1 MRSNFAMIAFIGL
14 FACFSLSATA
24 ADNSE
29 PVNPF
34 DEPSPSNRHVSASV
48 SDEPNR
54 EEQRSFSFPKLSLPK
69 LPTPSLPKPKMPN
82 LALPKLSM
90 PKVSMPQWAKRNPTT
105 DSGPST
111 WQKLNNGTKNMLS
124 KTRDTLMPW
133 TVDNDAPRVRHATG
147 SRASTGISRS
157 RVASNRGSTSS
168 TSDGEKK
175 SLFSSFLPSP
185 EPEENPIRTTSDF
198 LSQKRPQF
206 D

>member
-1 MRSNFAMIAFIGL
+1 MITFIGL
-14 FACFSLSATA
+14 LACFSLSATA

-34 DEPSPSNRHVSASV
+34 DEPSPGNRNVSASV
-48 SDEPNR
+48 SDEPDQ
-54 EEQRSFSFPKLSLPK
+54 EEKRSFSFPKLSLPK
-69 LPTPSLPKPKMPN
+69 LPTPALPKPKMPN
-82 LALPKLSM
+82 LALPKLSL
-90 PKVSMPQWAKRNPTT
+90 PKVSMPQWAKRDPTT
-105 DSGPST
+105 NSGPST
-111 WQKLNNGTKNMLS
+111 WQKLNNGTKNMFS

-133 TVDNDAPRVRHATG
+133 TVDNDPPPVRHATG

-157 RVASNRGSTSS
+157 RVASNRGSSSS